1 MGAHERK
8 ARERRLLEQAN
19 RQFGLLRHEHLVA
32 EAMTRNEIARRLAH
46 SRLTRVHAEVYAF
59 GHTALC
65 IEGRWLAALWA
76 CGPAQAVLSHMTAAQ
91 FHRMAVPTPGADVHI
106 STLSRARSRA
116 GIAVHKVR
124 RLEERDI
131 FRPHPLAVT
140 TIPRTLVDLAD
151 VLPWDEYRALADR
164 LPSLRIDRLR
174 QAQERLP
181 GRRGAPHVRRLIEA
195 DDAHTKSEF
204 ERRFLRFLTAHQLP
218 RPDGLNVR
226 VAGHKADCVFRGPRL
241 VVELDGRAFHQR
253 RAQMRADRLRDSD
266 YQLSGHRILR
276 LVWDDLHHDQARQT
290 ADRVRRMLALR

>member
-1 MGAHERK
+1 MGAQERK
-8 ARERRLLEQAN
+8 AREQRLLRRAN

-32 EAMTRNEIARRLAH
+32 EALTRNEIARRLAQ

-65 IEGRWLAALWA
+65 VEGRWLAALWA

-91 FHRMAVPTPGADVHI
+91 FHRMSVPMPGADVHI
-106 STLSRARSRA
+106 CTLSRARSRA
-116 GIAVHKVR
+116 GIVVHQVR

-164 LPSLRIDRLR
+164 LP
-174 QAQERLP
+174 
-181 GRRGAPHVRRLIEA
+181 GRCGAPHVRRLIEA

-204 ERRFLRFLTAHQLP
+204 ERRFLRFLTAYGLP

-226 VAGHKADCVFRGPRL
+226 VAGHKADCVFRGPHL

-276 LVWDDLHHDQARQT
+276 LVWDDLHDNQARRT
-290 ADRVRRMLALR
+290 ADRVRRMLALG